1 MSLKLI
7 LTVMLTV
14 VGTATL
20 QQFVRLARVPFRLA
34 FWAALIL
41 LTVTLAGC
49 AALPIPFQPQNE
61 QYNSNMAE
69 GAWLVLDGVDTL
81 QTMHLKRERNP
92 TTYVTYD
99 READPIAVRFYGSEY
114 PSKNRVLLTNLALA
128 TVHTMVTSWLD
139 DKVAQHATDD
149 DAGPWYVTR
158 VAWHTVSIA
167 YSFASVMN
175 NVKQKCPL

>member
-1 MSLKLI
+1 MSLKLV
-7 LTVMLTV
+7 LTIVLAIV
-14 VGTATL
+14 AVATL
-20 QQFVRLARVPFRLA
+20 QQFIRLARVPFRFA
-34 FWAALIL
+34 FWMALAL
-41 LTVTLAGC
+41 LTFTLAGC

-92 TTYVTYD
+92 TTYVTCD
-99 READPIAVRFYGSEY
+99 READPIAVKFYGSQY
-114 PSKNRVLLTNLALA
+114 PSKNRVLLTNIALA

-139 DKVAQHATDD
+139 DKVAQHANDGS
-149 DAGPWYVTR
+149 AGPWYVGR
-158 VAWHTVSIA
+158 IAWHVVSLT

>member
-7 LTVMLTV
+7 LIVMLTV
-14 VGTATL
+14 VATATL
-20 QQFVRLARVPFRLA
+20 EQFVRLARIPFRLA
-34 FWAALIL
+34 FWVALTL
-41 LTVTLAGC
+41 LTITLAGC

-81 QTMHLKRERNP
+81 QTMHLRRERNP
-92 TTYVTYD
+92 TTSVTCN
-99 READPIAVRFYGSEY
+99 REGDPLAIKLYGSEY
-114 PSKNRVLLTNLALA
+114 PSKNRVLLTNLVLA

-139 DKVAQHATDD
+139 DKVADD
-149 DAGPWYVTR
+149 DGTGPWYMTR

-167 YSFASVMN
+167 YSLTSVLG
-175 NVKQKCPL
+175 NVEQKCAL

>member
-49 AALPIPFQPQNE
+49 AVLPIPFQPQNE

-81 QTMHLKRERNP
+81 QTMHLKPN
-92 TTYVTYD
+92 TSCA

-139 DKVAQHATDD
+139 DKVAQHANDD
-149 DAGPWYVTR
+149 SAGPWYVGR
-158 VAWHTVSIA
+158 IAWHTVSIA